1 MSKRFLLITL
11 VALVGI
17 SCSRSNKE
25 EKRPVVFSA
34 QLSVSDSLDQSGN
47 FAGFQFLVFSRENP
61 TAAADTIFYAESDS
75 TGRVNGLIEPEEE
88 GLYPLQISR
97 NGVNIGI
104 VRLIVAYNDTITI
117 TGELPNNFEVDSK
130 ENRAME
136 RYDRVQNGFNR
147 TNQFILAGQV
157 ADSLIPWEYQKW
169 ADLFWEV
176 FNEDKGTLAA
186 KFALESNIDILRR
199 IDQPQMFN
207 KINQAFEEDLA
218 YGLAATFGKQYV
230 ASTRGLDASVA
241 YLDSVKNLT
250 REKDIHK
257 AIDQSIIKLQFD
269 STNVEIASNLLTKY
283 ERKYLKKEEEP
294 SFWYKNIR
302 FEISNL
308 APGMPLPDFGFV
320 TAAGDSI
327 TKSGLLGTAYVLE
340 FSRLSNSL
348 YQSQYDEATVI
359 YQIYHPQGLEY
370 FTVPFD
376 ESVNTIIGF
385 FQERDRFWALADPP
399 SFNAQN
405 IVDEFNVQYFPT
417 RILVDQNGNIVRKF
431 VGEEFEQIIPAI
443 TQTLSNN

>member
-1 MSKRFLLITL
+1 MSKRFLLI
-11 VALVGI
+11 ALIAVVGI
-17 SCSRSNKE
+17 SCSRSDKE
-25 EKRPVVFSA
+25 EKNPAVFTA
-34 QLSVSDSLDQSGN
+34 QLSVSDSLDQSRN
-47 FAGFQFLVFSRENP
+47 FAGFQFLVFSRENA

-75 TGRVNGLIEPEEE
+75 TGKVSGLIEPEEE

-157 ADSLIPWEYQKW
+157 ADSLIPGEYQKW

-176 FNEDKGTLAA
+176 FIQDEGTLAA

-207 KINQAFEEDLA
+207 KLNQAFEEDLA
-218 YGLAATFGKQYV
+218 YGFAATFGKQYV
-230 ASTRGLDASVA
+230 ASTKGLDASLA

-250 REKDIHK
+250 KEKDIQK
-257 AIDQSIIKLQFD
+257 AIDQSIIKLHFD
-269 STNVEIASNLLTKY
+269 SANVEIAKDLLSSY
-283 ERKYLKKEEEP
+283 ERRYIKKDEEP

-302 FEISNL
+302 FEILNL
-308 APGMPLPDFGFV
+308 APGMELPDFSFV
-320 TAAGDSI
+320 TAAGDSVS
-327 TKSGLLGTAYVLE
+327 KASMLGTAYILE
-340 FSRLSNSL
+340 FSRLENSL
-348 YQSQYDEATVI
+348 YQSQYDESTVI

-370 FTVPFD
+370 FTIPFD